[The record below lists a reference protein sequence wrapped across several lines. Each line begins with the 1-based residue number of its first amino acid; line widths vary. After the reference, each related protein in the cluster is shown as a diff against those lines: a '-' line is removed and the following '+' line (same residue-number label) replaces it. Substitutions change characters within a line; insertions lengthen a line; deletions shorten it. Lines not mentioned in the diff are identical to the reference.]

1 MSPRNTNH
9 WKQKTKQKPKH
20 NLRVFCIK
28 WNDFCIKWKKTE
40 NDLA

>member
-9 WKQKTKQKPKH
+9 WKQTTKQKQKH
-20 NLRVFCIK
+20 NLRV
-28 WNDFCIKWKKTE
+28 FCIKWKKTE